1 MLRSITGP
9 RAIALISCVAALS
22 GCTTNK
28 DKVFDTKNA
37 PTMVDIYENHLAR
50 AGKPYTTSV
59 QDVKDRKQKS
69 KRKET
74 VAATPEP
81 VSDDYQ
87 RLIAYSRTPTTE
99 TLNLFPTLPN
109 PVLVMYVHPHL
120 AGEEGLPVPG
130 YATAFTLYEKTQFA
144 LPGEATLSRSPSDP
158 FSPAGAPITASPE
171 IAPRD
176 DRLINAAFSSE
187 D

>member
-1 MLRSITGP
+1 MPRSITGL
-9 RAIALISCVAALS
+9 RAIALTSLAAGLS
-22 GCTTNK
+22 GCATHK
-28 DKVFDTKNA
+28 DKVFDTKDA
-37 PTMVDIYENHLAR
+37 PTMVDIYENHLSR

-59 QDVKDRKQKS
+59 QDVKDRKRKA

-74 VAATPEP
+74 AAATPEP

-99 TLNLFPTLPN
+99 TLNLFPALPN

-130 YATAFTLYEKTQFA
+130 YATAFTLYEKRS
-144 LPGEATLSRSPSDP
+144 SR
-158 FSPAGAPITASPE
+158 FRARAGSAVP
-171 IAPRD
+171 
-176 DRLINAAFSSE
+176 
-187 D
+187 